1 MLEGYVLEF
10 SKLVK
15 TFTTA
20 VENNDGEK
28 LASLFTVDGIYDDY
42 IYGEFKG
49 RRNIAMMLPTHFHS
63 DAKNFSWEMSD
74 HVFREDIGYAKY
86 MFAFT
91 SKIPEYLGKK
101 VVVSGISFFRF
112 KSNSI
117 VEYSES
123 VNGGIA
129 MVQLGVKPEKMQKV
143 FLKWF
148 KRSLEDDFNLRN
160 FYESKSNIDNK

>member
-1 MLEGYVLEF
+1 
-10 SKLVK
+10 
-15 TFTTA
+15 
-20 VENNDGEK
+20 
-28 LASLFTVDGIYDDY
+28 
-42 IYGEFKG
+42 
-49 RRNIAMMLPTHFHS
+49 
-63 DAKNFSWEMSD
+63 
-74 HVFREDIGYAKY
+74 

-112 KSNSI
+112 KSNLI

-148 KRSLEDDFNLRN
+148 KLSLEDDLNLRN
-160 FYESKSNIDNK
+160 FHEGKSNGENK

>member
-1 MLEGYVLEF
+1 
-10 SKLVK
+10 
-15 TFTTA
+15 
-20 VENNDGEK
+20 
-28 LASLFTVDGIYDDY
+28 
-42 IYGEFKG
+42 
-49 RRNIAMMLPTHFHS
+49 
-63 DAKNFSWEMSD
+63 
-74 HVFREDIGYAKY
+74 

-112 KSNSI
+112 KLNSI

-148 KRSLEDDFNLRN
+148 KRSLEDDLKLRN
-160 FYESKSNIDNK
+160 FYESKNSDENK